1 MPALSQVMSVIEQV
15 APTKL
20 QEEWDNCGLA
30 VGDPS
35 ARVRKVALALDATYD
50 AIRFASRRKA
60 ALLLVHHPVFLHPPK
75 TIREDRYPG
84 SILAQAVR
92 TPVAIYCAHTSFDAA
107 RGGLNDELCARL
119 GLERVAPL
127 APSSRDG
134 YCKLITFVPND
145 HAEAVAEAIF
155 QAGGGVIGDYNH
167 CSFRNPGTGS
177 FLPLEGANP
186 FSGTKGRVSYEPEF
200 RLEVRVPRGRLDAAV
215 AAMVAAHPY
224 DEAAYDVYPLSGGDR
239 WGLGRLAE
247 LPESMSLKEF
257 AERCRRA
264 LRLRAVRF
272 VGGARRRIRKVAVCT
287 GSGNGLLT
295 GAVSAGASAF
305 VTGDVTY
312 HAARDAEREGLALV
326 DVGHFGSEHIF
337 IGAMKKQLIR
347 RFRQAGLSVEI
358 IAFRGERDPFHTL
371 QGG

>member
-1 MPALSQVMSVIEQV
+1 MRIVPVELGKDRYDIQIGSGLLGDCGALIAEVIPPTRVAVVTDDQVCPLYGQAALHSLEAAGFAPKLIVVPAGEQ
-15 APTKL
+15 TKVL
-20 QEEWDNCGLA
+20 ETVPRLYEEFFEHRMDRRSA
-30 VGDPS
+30 V
-35 ARVRKVALALDATYD
+35 VAL
-50 AIRFASRRKA
+50 
-60 ALLLVHHPVFLHPPK
+60 
-75 TIREDRYPG
+75 
-84 SILAQAVR
+84 
-92 TPVAIYCAHTSFDAA
+92 
-107 RGGLNDELCARL
+107 
-119 GLERVAPL
+119 
-127 APSSRDG
+127 
-134 YCKLITFVPND
+134 
-145 HAEAVAEAIF
+145 
-155 QAGGGVIGDYNH
+155 GGGVIGDYNH